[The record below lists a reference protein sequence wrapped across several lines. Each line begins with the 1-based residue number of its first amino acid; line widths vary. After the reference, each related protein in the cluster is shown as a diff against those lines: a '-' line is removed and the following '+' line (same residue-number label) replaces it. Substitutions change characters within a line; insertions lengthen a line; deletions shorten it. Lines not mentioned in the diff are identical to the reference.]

1 MPEFLGDQA
10 SLLPAIWAGLIGTAV
25 AMYVILDG
33 FDLGVGILFPWFR
46 REDERDLMMNSVAP
60 FWDGNETWL
69 ILGGGGLLV
78 AFPLAYSVIL
88 PAVYLPVIV
97 MLLALIFRGTAF
109 EFRWVAKPRH
119 RKWDYAFA
127 GGSTAAAFAQGV
139 VLGSLLQGVT
149 VRDNAFAGG
158 PLDWLTPFALFCG
171 LALVLG
177 YALLGATW
185 LNMRVEGEV
194 ALRARRMAQYLLLAV
209 LGAMGVV
216 SVWTPLMIDRVFQRW
231 FSLPD
236 FFYFAPVPLLAL
248 AAALYCWR
256 ALERGRA
263 AAPFLAA
270 IALFLLGFLG
280 LVVSNL
286 PYIVP
291 PSITIWQA
299 AAAPESQK
307 FMLIGTVVLLP
318 LILGYTAFVYWTFRG
333 RIGRGEGYH

>member
-1 MPEFLGDQA
+1 
-10 SLLPAIWAGLIGTAV
+10 
-25 AMYVILDG
+25 VILDG

-127 GGSTAAAFAQGV
+127 GGSTVAAFAQGV

-194 ALRARRMAQYLLLAV
+194 ALRARRMARYLLLAV

-236 FFYFAPVPLLAL
+236 FFYFAPIPLLAV

-263 AAPFLAA
+263 ATPFLAA